1 MPRLT
6 RLTAAVLVGAVLAG
20 CGVNASPARTPQA
33 VRNEVVS
40 AQAAAKDASA
50 TRLIASYKAVTGQ
63 TAAAT
68 KRRLELIDKL
78 GETDSD
84 AAAAFL
90 AAELERVDAQPE
102 AVQDKLLPAIVSAL
116 AELDED
122 AVAPRQHHETA
133 DGDDA
138 VIGAGQTEAKRKRRR
153 FNVWDIIRS
162 YFKKKKKKTGG
173 GGGTPPAPP
182 PAPPAM

>member
-6 RLTAAVLVGAVLAG
+6 RLTATVLLGAMLAG

-33 VRNEVVS
+33 VRTEVVS
-40 AQAAAKDASA
+40 AQAAAKDAA
-50 TRLIASYKAVTGQ
+50 AARLITTYKAVRGQ

-68 KRRLELIDKL
+68 KRRLALIDKL

-90 AAELERVDAQPE
+90 ATELERVDGESE
-102 AVQDKLLPAIVSAL
+102 AVQDKLIPAIVSAL

-122 AVAPRQHHETA
+122 LTAPRQHHETI

-162 YFKKKKKKTGG
+162 YFKKKKKKSGG
-173 GGGTPPAPP
+173 GGPPAPA